1 NGSPHTKSAQFINR
15 KHDVDQPFSSSSV
28 PTTSAAIQQPLNREF
43 YSQGDSSP
51 HTKSAQFINRK
62 HDVDQPF
69 SSSSVP
75 TTSTAIQQPCNRKF
89 YSQGLYKLLKII
101 DKVQTLTHQVK
112 RKLFDVDG
120 SSDEDDLG
128 IVNTSASPF
137 KVTRTSFFIGS
148 PKTSFDESTL
158 NNKTQNCSFKCEDIL
173 VRNINLKNC
182 WNQIVKK
189 TLRVVLKTKYDIET
203 ISQKQDQ
210 LETVVKNLSFH
221 EKINSQND
229 YNSQQEVS
237 FEMLPI
243 TNEDDLIAFEEKLS
257 SDKTFKSNLISE
269 LKRNAKRNLTAT
281 VRQLL
286 RTVYDDSLLKD
297 YSFKGQKS
305 KKVFSTLTSCSVI
318 FGKI

>member
-1 NGSPHTKSAQFINR
+1 MTNNGSPHTKSAQFINR

-43 YSQGDSSP
+43 YSQGDGSP

-75 TTSTAIQQPCNRKF
+75 TTSAAIQQPCNRKF
-89 YSQGLYKLLKII
+89 YSQDRIYNSKSL
-101 DKVQTLTHQVK
+101 KVQTLTHQVK
-112 RKLFDVDG
+112 RKLFDVGG

-128 IVNTSASPF
+128 TVNTSASPF
-137 KVTRTSFFIGS
+137 KVTRTSSFIGS

-173 VRNINLKNC
+173 E
-182 WNQIVKK
+182 IVKK

-210 LETVVKNLSFH
+210 LETVVKNSSFH

-243 TNEDDLIAFEEKLS
+243 TNEDDLTAFEEKLS